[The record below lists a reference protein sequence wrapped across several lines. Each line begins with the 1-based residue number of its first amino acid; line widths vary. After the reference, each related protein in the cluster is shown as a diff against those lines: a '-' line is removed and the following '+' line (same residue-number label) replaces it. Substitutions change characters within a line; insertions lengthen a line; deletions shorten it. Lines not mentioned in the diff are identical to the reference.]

1 MQERLQNINVVS
13 SELLAT
19 PEAIKRDLPLTQAAE
34 DFVYRSRQAVR
45 RILDRDDPRLFIVVG
60 PCSIHDP
67 VAAREYAQRLSGL
80 AAKVDKT
87 MLLVMRVYFE
97 KPRTTVG
104 WKGLINDPDMDDSFH
119 VEKGIRVARELLL
132 FLADLGVPAA
142 TEALDPI
149 MPQYLSELITWT
161 AIGARTTESQTH
173 REMASGLSTPVGFKN
188 GTDGSLTVAI
198 NALQSVRHPHHFLGI
213 TQQGQ
218 SAVFRTRGN
227 KYGHIVLRGGGS
239 RTNYDSVSLALAER
253 ELDKAGLPANIVV
266 DCSHG
271 NSNKDPGLQ
280 PLVAENL
287 ANQILEGNRS
297 LVGFMLE
304 SNLHWGSQPLSSD
317 RSQLQYGVSVT
328 DACVDW
334 DTTEKLLVGLDERL
348 RSAPRFVRAGGR
360 LTGAR
365 TITRPGRRE
374 RRSPCRP
381 RRPVSTRPC
390 PTCSRR
396 RAVLVP

>member
-1 MQERLQNINVVS
+1 MTERLQNINVLS
-13 SELLAT
+13 SELLPT
-19 PEAIKRDLPLTQAAE
+19 PEQIKQGLPLTPAAE
-34 DFVYRSRQAVR
+34 ETVYRNRQAVR
-45 RILDRDDPRLFIVVG
+45 RILDREDPRVFVVVG
-60 PCSIHDP
+60 PCSIHDT
-67 VAAREYAQRLSGL
+67 VAAREYASRLRGL
-80 AAKVDKT
+80 AQRVEKT
-87 MLLVMRVYFE
+87 MLLIMRVYFE

-119 VEKGIRVARELLL
+119 IEKGIRVARELLL
-132 FLADLGVPAA
+132 HLTEIGMPAA

-198 NALQSVRHPHHFLGI
+198 NALQSARHPHHFLGI

-227 KYGHIVLRGGGS
+227 KYGHIVLRGGGA
-239 RTNYDSVSLALAER
+239 RTNYDSVSLALCER
-253 ELDKAGLPANIVV
+253 ELEKAGLPPNVVV

-287 ANQILEGNRS
+287 GNQILEGNRS
-297 LVGFMLE
+297 IVGFMLE
-304 SNLHWGSQPLSSD
+304 SNLHWGSQPMSAD
-317 RSQLQYGVSVT
+317 RSELKYGVSVT
-328 DACVDW
+328 DACIDW
-334 DTTEKLLVGLDERL
+334 ETTEGLLTSLDQRL
-348 RSAPRFVRAGGR
+348 RSAPRFAKGS
-360 LTGAR
+360 A
-365 TITRPGRRE
+365 
-374 RRSPCRP
+374 
-381 RRPVSTRPC
+381 
-390 PTCSRR
+390 
-396 RAVLVP
+396 AA